1 MRRGAGAR
9 LAILHRVR
17 DGSAV
22 LRRSSRSRPAWRWG
36 CALALVTTIAG
47 CGREEPDPALIP
59 DELLQTELGLTPE
72 DRVHRV
78 RVGGGRAEHVEPA
91 ETVVAPGAY
100 VQFAT
105 TDWLVHEVVF
115 EADSL
120 GPDALRFMEELDQL
134 ASPPM
139 VARDSRFVVS
149 FVDAPPARYPY
160 RVEGNGAPA
169 RGVVIVR
176 APTEG

>member
-1 MRRGAGAR
+1 M
-9 LAILHRVR
+9 
-17 DGSAV
+17 
-22 LRRSSRSRPAWRWG
+22 
-36 CALALVTTIAG
+36 
-47 CGREEPDPALIP
+47 
-59 DELLQTELGLTPE
+59 
-72 DRVHRV
+72 HRV
-78 RVGGGRAEHVEPA
+78 RVGGGGAEHVEPD